1 MSVLALISD
10 LMMQSQAS
18 SAAQRAGVTLRVV
31 SSADALLEQ
40 ATQMQKSEAPIEL
53 IVVDLSHPG
62 LDPAGLMERLRPALS
77 PGTATL
83 AFGPHVHKARLEAA
97 AAAGF
102 ASVMSRGQ
110 FHANM
115 VSLLAGTIEPQR

>member
-18 SAAQRAGVTLRVV
+18 SAAERAGVTLRAV
-31 SSADALLEQ
+31 SSEDALVELAADLQQ
-40 ATQMQKSEAPIEL
+40 ATQPLEL
-53 IVVDLSHPG
+53 VVVDLSHPG
-62 LDPAGLMERLRPALS
+62 LDPAALMERLRPALS

-97 AAAGF
+97 TTAGF
-102 ASVMSRGQ
+102 TAVMSRGQ

-115 VSLLAGTIEPQR
+115 EQLLAGKTGSN

>member
-18 SAAQRAGVTLRVV
+18 SAAARAGVTLRVV
-31 SSADALLEQ
+31 SSEDALLEQ
-40 ATQMQKSEAPIEL
+40 AARGAPIDL
-53 IVVDLSHPG
+53 IVIDLSHPG
-62 LDPAGLMERLRPALS
+62 LDPAGLMERLKPSLS
-77 PGTATL
+77 PDTRTL
-83 AFGPHVHKARLEAA
+83 AFGPHVHTARLEAA

-102 ASVMSRGQ
+102 TSVMSRGQ

-115 VSLLAGTIEPQR
+115 EQLLAGKTGPR

>member
-1 MSVLALISD
+1 MSILALISD

-18 SAAQRAGVTLRVV
+18 SAAQRAGVTMRVV
-31 SSADALLEQ
+31 SSEAALLEQ
-40 ATQMQKSEAPIEL
+40 ATQAHQSKAPIEL
-53 IVVDLSHPG
+53 VIVDLSHPG
-62 LDPAGLMERLRPALS
+62 LDPAGLMNRLKPDLS
-77 PGTATL
+77 PKTATL

-102 ASVMSRGQ
+102 TAVMSRGQ

-115 VSLLAGTIEPQR
+115 ENLLAGRIGPG